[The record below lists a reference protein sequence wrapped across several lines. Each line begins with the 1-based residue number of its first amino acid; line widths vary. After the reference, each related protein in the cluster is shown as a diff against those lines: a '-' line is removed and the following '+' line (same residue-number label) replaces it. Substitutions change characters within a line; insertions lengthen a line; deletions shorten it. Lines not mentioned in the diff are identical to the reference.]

1 MLGEFDPSELS
12 AVPIRREENNH
23 SRGRADEHGV
33 DKDAQGLHQTLF
45 DGVGRIRRRR
55 SIRHGTHTGFV
66 GKETALNTRHERH
79 AESSPGYCVHSES
92 TLDDQEQNFRNERD
106 VHHGDHRS
114 KEQVSP
120 CHQRHHPSH
129 HSCDA
134 VQAAEDHQPRQ
145 NCDA

>member
-1 MLGEFDPSELS
+1 MAE
-12 AVPIRREENNH
+12 AVQTNMVSTKTPKACTKPCLT
-23 SRGRADEHGV
+23 GW
-33 DKDAQGLHQTLF
+33 DA
-45 DGVGRIRRRR
+45 
-55 SIRHGTHTGFV
+55 THTGFV

-79 AESSPGYCVHSES
+79 AEGRPGYCVHTES

-106 VHHGDHRS
+106 IHHGDHRS

-134 VQAAEDHQPRQ
+134 VQAAENHQTRQ